1 MERYNFRCSIL
12 VLLLFN
18 IFLCGLFIL
27 TEDAG
32 FAIYAYDN
40 TPYYIGD
47 DLNQIVSTLED
58 NAVNM
63 NEMKRNPKKSHLL
76 INKDCR
82 KKNNIANN
90 INPEKFVEFSQVV
103 QKI

>member
-1 MERYNFRCSIL
+1 MWFIH
-12 VLLLFN
+12 FN
-18 IFLCGLFIL
+18 
-27 TEDAG
+27 EDTG
-32 FAIYAYDN
+32 FAIYADDN

-47 DLNQIVSTLED
+47 DLDHIVSTLED

-63 NEMKRNPKKSHLL
+63 NEMRRNPKKSHLL

-90 INPEKFVEFSQVV
+90 INPEKFVELSQVV